1 MHAIIYTIQDQVMLT
16 RSSKPFLNLLC
27 NFQQHRCKTSGSS
40 KAWLKRHI
48 NDPYVKLAERDNSR
62 SRATYKLQ
70 DIQDKHKIIKSSDY
84 VIDLGAAPGGWSVM
98 VSEMLNFSKG
108 GLLASV
114 DLLHMEPIPAD
125 ADGNEVAYF
134 IQGNFNALKVRDELR
149 NISRTSTGE
158 VRLANV
164 LLSDMLMNTTGHS
177 ATDHLK
183 SMNLCYD
190 VLEFSKEFLQPGGN
204 LLCKYL
210 QGSDEKE
217 LMADAKALFKTT
229 KLVKPKSSRTESREM
244 YLLCINKLS
253 IEPPVEKTG
262 DVGGEENDPQLI

>member
-1 MHAIIYTIQDQVMLT
+1 MLSNAFKPVPKVVYVISH
-16 RSSKPFLNLLC
+16 RS
-27 NFQQHRCKTSGSS
+27 KTSGSS

-70 DIQDKHKIIKSSDY
+70 DIQDKHKIIKSNDY

-98 VSEMLNFSKG
+98 VSEVLNVSKG

-125 ADGNEVAYF
+125 ADGNECAHF
-134 IQGNFNALKVRDELR
+134 IQGNFNAPKVRDELR
-149 NISRTSTGE
+149 NIARSATGE

-164 LLSDMLMNTTGHS
+164 VLSDMLMNTTGHS

-183 SMNLCYD
+183 SMNLCND
-190 VLEFSKEFLQPGGN
+190 VLEFSKEFLQPGGH
-204 LLCKYL
+204 LLCKFL
-210 QGSDEKE
+210 QGSDEKD
-217 LMADAKALFKTT
+217 LLADAKLLFKTT

-253 IEPPVEKTG
+253 PAPPVVETG
-262 DVGGEENDPQLI
+262 GQTGLENNDQK

>member
-1 MHAIIYTIQDQVMLT
+1 
-16 RSSKPFLNLLC
+16 
-27 NFQQHRCKTSGSS
+27 
-40 KAWLKRHI
+40 
-48 NDPYVKLAERDNSR
+48 
-62 SRATYKLQ
+62 
-70 DIQDKHKIIKSSDY
+70 
-84 VIDLGAAPGGWSVM
+84 M
-98 VSEMLNFSKG
+98 VSEMLNFNKG

>member
-1 MHAIIYTIQDQVMLT
+1 MLARALKPLPNELHTICRRL
-16 RSSKPFLNLLC
+16 
-27 NFQQHRCKTSGSS
+27 KTSGSS

-62 SRATYKLQ
+62 SRATYKLK
-70 DIQDKHKIIKSSDY
+70 DIQDKHKIIKPSDY

-98 VSEMLNFSKG
+98 VSELLDFGKG
-108 GLLASV
+108 GLLASI
-114 DLLHMEPIPAD
+114 DLLHMEPIPTD
-125 ADGNEVAYF
+125 ADGNDGAYF
-134 IQGNFNALKVRDELR
+134 IQGNFKAPKVRDELR
-149 NISRTSTGE
+149 DIAKTLTGD

-164 LLSDMLMNTTGHS
+164 VLSDMLMNTTGHA

-204 LLCKYL
+204 LLCKYF

-217 LMADAKALFKTT
+217 LMTDAKLLFKTT

-244 YLLCINKLS
+244 YLLCINKLNVIPAAVTELAEMAS
-253 IEPPVEKTG
+253 DGK
-262 DVGGEENDPQLI
+262 